1 MSTLKEMEAQVLKV
15 KERSRERLK
24 MINQLTEENKE
35 LRIQNKF
42 LVDRLEVWAER
53 NFEERQKNI
62 NMTVEEV
69 VERRLVKEA
78 VEAQEAVY
86 KTVTVPADERPDD
99 DDTVRLGLIAQ
110 DVQTAMSDAGVEFDL
125 VTTGANGKLSVKYSN
140 LVIPLLKAVQELS
153 AEVKALKG

>member
-1 MSTLKEMEAQVLKV
+1 MSTIKEMEQQVLKV

-62 NMTVEEV
+62 NMTVDEV
-69 VERRLVKEA
+69 VEQSKTKKDFKKE
-78 VEAQEAVY
+78 QELAE
-86 KTVTVPADERPDD
+86 TVDKVHERQKNLDGQG
-99 DDTVRLGLIAQ
+99 LG
-110 DVQTAMSDAGVEFDL
+110 
-125 VTTGANGKLSVKYSN
+125 GAN
-140 LVIPLLKAVQELS
+140 E
-153 AEVKALKG
+153 

>member
-24 MINQLTEENKE
+24 IINQLTEENKE

-62 NMTVEEV
+62 NMTVDEV
-69 VERRLVKEA
+69 VEQSKHKQDFKKE
-78 VEAQEAVY
+78 QELA
-86 KTVTVPADERPDD
+86 KTVDE
-99 DDTVRLGLIAQ
+99 VNERLKNLDGQGL
-110 DVQTAMSDAGVEFDL
+110 G
-125 VTTGANGKLSVKYSN
+125 GK
-140 LVIPLLKAVQELS
+140 E
-153 AEVKALKG
+153 

>member
-24 MINQLTEENKE
+24 IINQLTEENKE

-62 NMTVEEV
+62 NMTVDDV
-69 VERRLVKEA
+69 VAQSKNKQDFKKE
-78 VEAQEAVY
+78 QELA
-86 KTVTVPADERPDD
+86 KTVDEVNERQKNLDGQG
-99 DDTVRLGLIAQ
+99 LGRK
-110 DVQTAMSDAGVEFDL
+110 E
-125 VTTGANGKLSVKYSN
+125 
-140 LVIPLLKAVQELS
+140 
-153 AEVKALKG
+153 

>member
-62 NMTVEEV
+62 NMTVDEV
-69 VERRLVKEA
+69 VEQSKTKKDFKKE
-78 VEAQEAVY
+78 QELA
-86 KTVTVPADERPDD
+86 KTVDEVHERQKNLDGQG
-99 DDTVRLGLIAQ
+99 LG
-110 DVQTAMSDAGVEFDL
+110 
-125 VTTGANGKLSVKYSN
+125 GAN
-140 LVIPLLKAVQELS
+140 E
-153 AEVKALKG
+153 

>member
-24 MINQLTEENKE
+24 MINPLTEENKE

-62 NMTVEEV
+62 NMTVDEV
-69 VERRLVKEA
+69 VEQSKTKKDFKKE
-78 VEAQEAVY
+78 
-86 KTVTVPADERPDD
+86 
-99 DDTVRLGLIAQ
+99 
-110 DVQTAMSDAGVEFDL
+110 
-125 VTTGANGKLSVKYSN
+125 
-140 LVIPLLKAVQELS
+140 QEL
-153 AEVKALKG
+153 AETVDKVHERQKNLDGQGLGGK

>member
-53 NFEERQKNI
+53 NFEERQKSL
-62 NMTVEEV
+62 NMTVDEV
-69 VERRLVKEA
+69 VEQSKHKQDFKKEQELAKTVDDVKERL
-78 VEAQEAVY
+78 
-86 KTVTVPADERPDD
+86 KTID
-99 DDTVRLGLIAQ
+99 GQGI
-110 DVQTAMSDAGVEFDL
+110 G
-125 VTTGANGKLSVKYSN
+125 GK
-140 LVIPLLKAVQELS
+140 E
-153 AEVKALKG
+153 